1 MHNFA
6 PGPNFRFYLIS
17 YFRETDVFVENLLID
32 VMVISPLLAKGNGG
46 IENHFF
52 VQRRS
57 LEARLVHQ
65 VL

>member
-6 PGPNFRFYLIS
+6 PGPNFGFDLIS

-32 VMVISPLLAKGNGG
+32 VMVISPLLAKGNGR
-46 IENHFF
+46 IENRFF
-52 VQRRS
+52 MQRRS